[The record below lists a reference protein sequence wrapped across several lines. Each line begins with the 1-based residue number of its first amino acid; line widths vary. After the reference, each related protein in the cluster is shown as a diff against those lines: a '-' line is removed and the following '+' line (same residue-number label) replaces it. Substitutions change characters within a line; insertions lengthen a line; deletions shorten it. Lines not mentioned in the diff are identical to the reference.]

1 MPQDAIEWI
10 REVMEYN
17 CLGGKL
23 NRGLLVVEWFVF
35 FSLRYT
41 RNSDKTVISAKSLFD
56 EELSPEMKRKANILG
71 WCIEWV
77 QAFFLIADDIM
88 DNSSM
93 RRGQSCWYKLPK
105 VGCLS

>member
-35 FSLRYT
+35 FSLR
-41 RNSDKTVISAKSLFD
+41 
-56 EELSPEMKRKANILG
+56 
-71 WCIEWV
+71 
-77 QAFFLIADDIM
+77 
-88 DNSSM
+88 
-93 RRGQSCWYKLPK
+93 
-105 VGCLS
+105 